1 MRLAAFILALW
12 AATPVV
18 AQQQCL
24 PREAVIAML
33 AERFNESRVGL
44 GIAANNMVLEVF
56 ASDTGSWTITV
67 TRPDAITCVVAAGES
82 WETLNEPP
90 PPQGQ
95 KG

>member
-12 AATPVV
+12 AATPAM
-18 AQQQCL
+18 AQQQCA
-24 PREAVIAML
+24 PREAAL
-33 AERFNESRVGL
+33 ALLADRFNESRVGM
-44 GIAANNMVLEVF
+44 GVANGSMVVEVF
-56 ASDTGSWTITV
+56 ASESGSWTITV
-67 TRPDAITCVVAAGES
+67 TRPDAITCMIASGEM